1 MLLELLDTF
10 MEVNTEYVMK
20 NRKIAEFIVQK
31 SNSGIG
37 RIIVLTGARQTG
49 KTTLVRKLFP
59 EYEYISVED
68 PVMRS
73 QYSQMTA
80 MQWKT
85 LFPKAILDEVQKE
98 PILIES
104 IKSVYDQWTEPK
116 YILLGSSQLL
126 LLEKVKESLA
136 GRSIII
142 EFFPLT
148 LPELRTQSWDDKVED
163 SLFQLVLR
171 NAPTDAY
178 LPSFLMD
185 KKMVEKEQAWG
196 HYLKVGA
203 YPAVSG
209 EELSLEDKYEWL
221 RNYVRTYLERD
232 IRDIASFRDLEPFV
246 KLQRYLAINTG
257 TLVNATAI
265 ATRLGLST
273 KTIQRYIR
281 YFEISYQAIL
291 LPAWSQNANKRLVKM
306 PKIHYMDNGIVQAIL
321 QKQGGLTGNEFES
334 LVIAEI
340 YKQIQTIN
348 FQVQMY
354 HLRTHDGKEV
364 DLLIEMPDCYY
375 AFEIKMAD
383 KVTKSDAKHLIGLEE
398 ILNKPLKK
406 AFILSNDP
414 ETKILDEKIVAINVN
429 MFLG

>member
-1 MLLELLDTF
+1 
-10 MEVNTEYVMK
+10 MK
-20 NRKIAEFIVQK
+20 NRKIADLILK
-31 SNSGIG
+31 SNSSKTG

-68 PVMRS
+68 PVIRG
-73 QYSQMTA
+73 QYSQLTA
-80 MQWKT
+80 SQWKT
-85 LFPKAILDEVQKE
+85 LYPYAILDEVQKE
-98 PILIES
+98 ISLIES
-104 IKSVYDQWTEPK
+104 IKSVYDQWAEPK

-142 EFFPLT
+142 EFYPLT
-148 LPELRTQSWDDKVED
+148 LPELRTQSWNDAVED
-163 SLFQLVLR
+163 SIFQR
-171 NAPTDAY
+171 EIKNINSDAF

-185 KKMVEKEQAWG
+185 KKMAEKQQAWD
-196 HYLKVGA
+196 HYLNVGG
-203 YPAVSG
+203 YPAVSDA
-209 EELSLEDKYEWL
+209 ELSIEEKYEWL

-232 IRDIASFRDLEPFV
+232 IRDIASFRDLEPFI

-257 TLVNATAI
+257 CLVNATAI
-265 ATRLGLST
+265 ASRLGLST

-281 YFEISYQAIL
+281 FFEISYQAIM
-291 LPAWSQNANKRLVKM
+291 LPAWSQNENKRLAKM
-306 PKIHYMDNGIVQAIL
+306 PKIHYLDNGIIQAVL
-321 QKQGGLTGNEFES
+321 QKRGGVTGNEFES

-340 YKQIQTIN
+340 YKQIQTIH
-348 FQVQMY
+348 FQVQLF

-375 AFEIKMAD
+375 AFEIKMTD
-383 KVTKSDAKHLIGLEE
+383 KVTKSDAKHLLDLED
-398 ILNKPLKK
+398 ILNKPIKK
-406 AFILSNDP
+406 AFILSNDR
-414 ETKILDEKIVAINVN
+414 ETKIFEEKVFAINVT

>member
-1 MLLELLDTF
+1 
-10 MEVNTEYVMK
+10 MK
-20 NRKIAEFIVQK
+20 NRKIADLIVQSSISK
-31 SNSGIG
+31 IG

-59 EYEYISVED
+59 DYEYISIED
-68 PVMRS
+68 PVMRG
-73 QYSQMTA
+73 QYSKLTA
-80 MQWKT
+80 LQWKT
-85 LFPKAILDEVQKE
+85 LFPNAILDEVQKE
-98 PILIES
+98 PTLIES
-104 IKSVYDQWTEPK
+104 IKSVYDQWTEPR

-136 GRSIII
+136 GRCIVI
-142 EFFPLT
+142 EFSPLT
-148 LPELRTQSWDDKVED
+148 LPELRTQSWDDKIED
-163 SLFQLVLR
+163 SLFQRELKSAQ
-171 NAPTDAY
+171 NDAY

-185 KKMVEKEQAWG
+185 KEMVKKQQAWE

-209 EELSLEDKYEWL
+209 EELNLDEKHEWL

-232 IRDIASFRDLEPFV
+232 IRDLASFRDLEPFV

-257 TLVNATAI
+257 NLVNATAI
-265 ATRLGLST
+265 AAQLGLTS

-281 YFEISYQAIL
+281 YFEISYQALL
-291 LPAWSQNANKRLVKM
+291 LPAWSQNINKRLVKM
-306 PKIHYMDNGIVQAIL
+306 PKIHYLDNGIIQAVL
-321 QKQGGLTGNEFES
+321 QKRGGITGNEFES

-340 YKQIQTIN
+340 HKQIQTEHIQSQL
-348 FQVQMY
+348 F

-364 DLLIEMPDCYY
+364 DLLIEMPDYY
-375 AFEIKMAD
+375 LAFEIKMTD
-383 KVTKSDAKHLIGLEE
+383 KVSKSDVRNLLGLKN
-398 ILNKPLKK
+398 ILNKPIKK

-414 ETKILDEKIVAINVN
+414 ATKYFDENIVAMNVT

>member
-1 MLLELLDTF
+1 
-10 MEVNTEYVMK
+10 MK
-20 NRKIAEFIVQK
+20 NRKIADFILQ
-31 SNSGIG
+31 SNSSKIG

-59 EYEYISVED
+59 DYEYISVED
-68 PVMRS
+68 PTMRS
-73 QYSQMTA
+73 QFSKLTA
-80 MQWKT
+80 SQWKA
-85 LFPKAILDEVQKE
+85 LFPNAILDEVQKE
-98 PILIES
+98 PTLIES

-142 EFFPLT
+142 EFYPLT
-148 LPELRTQSWDDKVED
+148 LPELRTQSWADPVED
-163 SLFQLVLR
+163 SLFQRELK
-171 NAPTDAY
+171 NMQTDSY

-185 KKMVEKEQAWG
+185 KRMVEKQQAWE

-203 YPAVSG
+203 YPAVSD
-209 EELSLEDKYEWL
+209 EELSIEEKQEWL

-232 IRDIASFRDLEPFV
+232 IRDLASFRDLEPFV

-257 TLVNATAI
+257 NLVNATAI
-265 ATRLGLST
+265 ATRLGLTS

-291 LPAWSQNANKRLVKM
+291 LPAWSQNENKRLSKM
-306 PKIHYMDNGIVQAIL
+306 PKLHYMDNGILQAVL
-321 QKQGGLTGNEFES
+321 QKHGGLTGNEFES
-334 LVIAEI
+334 LVVAEI
-340 YKQIQTIN
+340 YKQIQTIHI
-348 FQVQMY
+348 QVQLY

-364 DLLIEMPDCYY
+364 DLLIEMPDFYY
-375 AFEIKMAD
+375 AIEIKMTD
-383 KVTKSDAKHLIGLEE
+383 KVTKSDAKHLIGLDN
-398 ILNKPLKK
+398 ILNKPIKK
-406 AFILSNDP
+406 AFILSNDR
-414 ETKILDEKIVAINVN
+414 ETKYFGENIVAMNAT